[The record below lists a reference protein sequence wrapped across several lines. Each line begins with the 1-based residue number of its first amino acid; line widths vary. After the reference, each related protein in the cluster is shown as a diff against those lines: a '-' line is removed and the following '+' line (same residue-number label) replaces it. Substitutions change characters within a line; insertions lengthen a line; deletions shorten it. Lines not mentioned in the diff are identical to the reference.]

1 MGLKN
6 KLIIDLKKLTT
17 NEAIALVDKYLSEC
31 GGMPLFSGLLLDVG
45 ITRDEYEKV
54 TGEAKKVFEMFK
66 FDLEVAMEK
75 MLRYQENLKR
85 DKYNKIIVDLK
96 YIEWLLKKSNPSFWG
111 DNSKK
116 VEVKSNLVK
125 NGNVFSIDNESGF
138 TLTETQKES
147 NN

>member
-1 MGLKN
+1 
-6 KLIIDLKKLTT
+6 
-17 NEAIALVDKYLSEC
+17 
-31 GGMPLFSGLLLDVG
+31 
-45 ITRDEYEKV
+45 
-54 TGEAKKVFEMFK
+54 MFK
-66 FDLEVAMEK
+66 FGLEVAMGK

-85 DKYNKIIVDLK
+85 DKYNKIIVDVK
-96 YIEWLLKKSNPSFWG
+96 YVEWLLKNSNPCFWG